1 MQKIYI
7 IVKSGMVQEIYSTMT
22 SSEIYPE
29 VLDLDG
35 QVSEEQ
41 DKERSFRQQA
51 IRELMYR
58 ID

>member
-7 IVKSGMVQEIYSTMT
+7 IVKNGMVQEIYSTMT
-22 SSEIYPE
+22 SDEIHPE
-29 VLDLDG
+29 VLDLDS
-35 QVSEEQ
+35 QDSEEQ